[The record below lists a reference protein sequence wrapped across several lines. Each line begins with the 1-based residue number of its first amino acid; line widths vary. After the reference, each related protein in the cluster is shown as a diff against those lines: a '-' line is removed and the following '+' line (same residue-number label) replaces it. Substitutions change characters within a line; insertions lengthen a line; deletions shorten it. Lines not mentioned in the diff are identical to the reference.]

1 MLYKMATL
9 CRKHGQKS
17 GKIQEKKEMT
27 RVMKVSAKKWAGGI
41 AEEGLSSIT
50 SGVGRFTVRVIERMV
65 TSIK

>member
-1 MLYKMATL
+1 MATL

-27 RVMKVSAKKWAGGI
+27 RAMKVSAKKWAGAI

-50 SGVGRFTVRVIERMV
+50 SGVGRFTVRVIKRTV